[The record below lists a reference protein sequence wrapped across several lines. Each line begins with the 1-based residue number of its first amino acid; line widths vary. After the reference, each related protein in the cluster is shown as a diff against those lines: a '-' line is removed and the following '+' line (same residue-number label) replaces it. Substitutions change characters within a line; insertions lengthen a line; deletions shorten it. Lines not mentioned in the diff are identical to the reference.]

1 MSFSAQS
8 EWLEPVTAGVPGSF
22 KAREISSG
30 RPVLVHLLAR
40 GDNRFRNLPSKRR
53 AQVLSQGEYEGLEFV
68 VLPEGV
74 SFDEW
79 VGSAH
84 PDLLFQTGQWDITEI
99 HRVAGGAIG
108 GQRAGAGGQGATPP
122 SSNEPG
128 EFTRMFSAAP
138 SEAPKEVQL
147 SFRDEPTLVIPAA
160 QPAAATPPT
169 RPEEEPTQA

>member
-1 MSFSAQS
+1 MSFSAQY
-8 EWLEPVTAGVPGSF
+8 EWLEPVTARVPGSF

-99 HRVAGGAIG
+99 HRAAVGGAIG
-108 GQRAGAGGQGATPP
+108 GQGPGAGGQGSGTC
-122 SSNEPG
+122 
-128 EFTRMFSAAP
+128 
-138 SEAPKEVQL
+138 
-147 SFRDEPTLVIPAA
+147 
-160 QPAAATPPT
+160 
-169 RPEEEPTQA
+169 